1 MNTSIPAKRHFSY
14 KLLSTLAVITL
25 LLTLATPVRA
35 APEPLPE
42 PYTDLYVIYSE
53 PNADIISIEIRD
65 QTRLSNG
72 RVRAAIA
79 IRAESLIAYNLT
91 FHEMHSTGEAW
102 EELDF
107 LPLYPGRIYELSTIT
122 FEPGGH
128 FTVTATKFGEEESV
142 MYKMALVQ
150 LCILAL
156 HLVGAKPPVE
166 WREFPSA
173 ALDAFDDI
181 PVLGGAVAGFG
192 KTVYDRLALEEQ
204 DIGEGLMS
212 IAELVVEL
220 PKLRDF
226 IAEVVN
232 LIVQEGPKITGDTI
246 NSVFKALD
254 VLNIVGNVKRT
265 WDAYRQLKDLPP
277 FAQAKITLAPIV
289 TEWPDRYSV
298 VEINKIY
305 QTRIAFRNVG
315 SELLLPE
322 QGYELLVL
330 WGQLPVGYVPL
341 DRTIRIGQ
349 TVYWDVS
356 QRAPPIPGVYRLNYQ
371 LALGGVPIGS
381 LVPAEIVV
389 VPENSDNLTELIN
402 GLVDEARQNAGER
415 FDEIVEELE
424 QQIMEAIIAEI
435 ERRLREIC
443 GGTTSAILMAGT
455 AIWLGGRRRR
465 RRGP

>member
-14 KLLSTLAVITL
+14 KLLSIFTVMTL

-79 IRAESLIAYNLT
+79 VRAESLIAYNLT

-128 FTVTATKFGEEESV
+128 FTVTATKFGEDESV
-142 MYKMALVQ
+142 VPKMTLVQ

-156 HLVGAKPPVE
+156 HLVGAKPPME
-166 WREFPSA
+166 WREFPQAVADS
-173 ALDAFDDI
+173 FDDVI
-181 PVLGGAVAGFG
+181 GPIGAIAGALSAVLEIFS
-192 KTVYDRLALEEQ
+192 EEP
-204 DIGEGLMS
+204 DIGDALLN
-212 IAELVVEL
+212 IADAVDEFTDLSDV
-220 PKLRDF
+220 
-226 IAEVVN
+226 IAKGVN
-232 LIVQEGPKITGDTI
+232 LIVKEGPQVTGNMI
-246 NSVFKALD
+246 GNVFKALD

-330 WGQLPVGYVPL
+330 WGQFPVGYVPL

-356 QRAPPIPGVYRLNYQ
+356 QRAPPIPGVYRINYQ

-402 GLVDEARQNAGER
+402 GLVDEARQKAGER

-424 QQIMEAIIAEI
+424 QRIMEAIIAEI